1 MGSDKTPSRW
11 DLLRALERVAPRC
24 TLGDVML
31 QLPDFDGTSDDL
43 RRAVVDAGHA
53 AGAHVEQS
61 PAGEVVY
68 VFPPRVRAAVLAR
81 SSRESSRA
89 LRRKT
94 WRGFL
99 VFLRG
104 AFAVFL
110 VASVVL
116 VFLALVAILIITLT
130 QDRGGRGGGGDALP
144 IFFGPGGPGGGGGG
158 GGPYYHRHVGMDGDF
173 WLYLY
178 MRDIMWFTYWN
189 EHEHRRHMY
198 MTGQYGG
205 DVAVGVPAAGKG
217 RPRAPGGGGPGGE
230 GGPGGDGPGSGPG
243 SGPPPRGDPSD
254 WARFVADQ
262 DDEDA
267 KNEDKNRELSFIESV
282 FAFVFGRGDPN
293 DALEMRRW
301 RAVSALLR
309 VNRGVVFAEQVAP
322 FLDTHLLGPDGGGAA
337 SSTWTLGG
345 FADAVA
351 RAISFGT
358 SRRDDRD
365 GSRDASR
372 MHEGYMLEV
381 LSKFGGHAE
390 ASDDGKLVYVFPA
403 LQVTAMHEEG
413 SSAAAEAAAREARA
427 PPPLPPPIAPPMY
440 ERERPTWEGGEKMP
454 LVIGLGVLNLALVV
468 LFWGVGGMDFRA
480 PRRALGVRARQ
491 TMGRRAGGGLAAAA
505 AREDAAK
512 AARAT
517 REAVQAAR
525 AAGENVDAAAR
536 AAGGEIIYERP
547 PALIGFLELFPWACR
562 KTYPALLCYALAF
575 FLVPCA
581 RAAFCHWENK
591 NIRARNARRRAAAT
605 NALQALVAAARD
617 KQDRA
622 HGKRALVRVDE

>member
-1 MGSDKTPSRW
+1 M
-11 DLLRALERVAPRC
+11 ARVP
-24 TLGDVML
+24 GV
-31 QLPDFDGTSDDL
+31 
-43 RRAVVDAGHA
+43 
-53 AGAHVEQS
+53 
-61 PAGEVVY
+61 
-68 VFPPRVRAAVLAR
+68 PPRR
-81 SSRESSRA
+81 
-89 LRRKT
+89 
-94 WRGFL
+94 
-99 VFLRG
+99 LRG
-104 AFAVFL
+104 VPRRERRPRLPRARR
-110 VASVVL
+110 
-116 VFLALVAILIITLT
+116 ILIITLT

-403 LQVTAMHEEG
+403 LQVTAMHEEEV
-413 SSAAAEAAAREARA
+413 ARRREAAAREART
-427 PPPLPPPIAPPMY
+427 PPTLPPPS
-440 ERERPTWEGGEKMP
+440 RPRRTSARDRREGGEKMP
-454 LVIGLGVLNLALVV
+454 PVIGLGVLNLALVV
-468 LFWGVGGMDFRA
+468 LFWGWAGWTFA
-480 PRRALGVRARQ
+480 RRDARSEFAR
-491 TMGRRAGGGLAAAA
+491 GRRWVAARGRLAAAA

-517 REAVQAAR
+517 R
-525 AAGENVDAAAR
+525 
-536 AAGGEIIYERP
+536 GGASRESRRRER
-547 PALIGFLELFPWACR
+547 R
-562 KTYPALLCYALAF
+562 
-575 FLVPCA
+575 
-581 RAAFCHWENK
+581 
-591 NIRARNARRRAAAT
+591 RRRASRRR
-605 NALQALVAAARD
+605 RD
-617 KQDRA
+617 HLRAPARA
-622 HGKRALVRVDE
+622 HRIPRALPVGVPQDVSRARARAFFSCRAREPPSVTGRTKTYERETRDAAPPPPTRCRRSSPPRGTSKIARTASERSFESTSDGDDGETRANRLLHHWAKPSNRMRTSHACYLWMKK

>member
-1 MGSDKTPSRW
+1 M
-11 DLLRALERVAPRC
+11 
-24 TLGDVML
+24 
-31 QLPDFDGTSDDL
+31 
-43 RRAVVDAGHA
+43 
-53 AGAHVEQS
+53 
-61 PAGEVVY
+61 
-68 VFPPRVRAAVLAR
+68 
-81 SSRESSRA
+81 
-89 LRRKT
+89 
-94 WRGFL
+94 
-99 VFLRG
+99 
-104 AFAVFL
+104 
-110 VASVVL
+110 
-116 VFLALVAILIITLT
+116 
-130 QDRGGRGGGGDALP
+130 
-144 IFFGPGGPGGGGGG
+144 
-158 GGPYYHRHVGMDGDF
+158 
-173 WLYLY
+173 
-178 MRDIMWFTYWN
+178 
-189 EHEHRRHMY
+189 
-198 MTGQYGG
+198 
-205 DVAVGVPAAGKG
+205 
-217 RPRAPGGGGPGGE
+217 
-230 GGPGGDGPGSGPG
+230 
-243 SGPPPRGDPSD
+243 
-254 WARFVADQ
+254 
-262 DDEDA
+262 
-267 KNEDKNRELSFIESV
+267 

-413 SSAAAEAAAREARA
+413 SSAAAEAAAREART
-427 PPPLPPPIAPPMY
+427 PPTLPPPIAPPMY

-575 FLVPCA
+575 SSC
-581 RAAFCHWENK
+581 
-591 NIRARNARRRAAAT
+591 RAREPPSVTGRTKTYERETRDAAPPPPTRCRRSSPPRGTSKIARTASERSFESTSDGDDGETRARIVCYT
-605 NALQALVAAARD
+605 IGLSLLTV
-617 KQDRA
+617 
-622 HGKRALVRVDE
+622 